1 MQSDE
6 CNQIMVQ
13 DTLELGIY
21 GAVWGIALRIVVGVW
36 AYLAVLWNRTV
47 KHSKEVA
54 RSEVISMRNVA
65 RNHWVGEMHV
75 VVVLGAIGIVAEGVV
90 GSDSVVGMVVVVVV
104 GTDVVVVVVAVV
116 VVVVV
121 VVGIRQE
128 VDSSSV
134 VVAVVVVVVVA
145 VGVARKRWLQP
156 RLRDPKAMMNRHAWA
171 LEPEPPTMTTAVE
184 NKMFLASQYCST
196 ENQPSAKRSV

>member
-90 GSDSVVGMVVVVVV
+90 GSDSVVGMDVVVVVV
-104 GTDVVVVVVAVV
+104 GTDVV

-134 VVAVVVVVVVA
+134 VVVAVVAVVA

>member
-104 GTDVVVVVVAVV
+104 VGTD

-134 VVAVVVVVVVA
+134 VVVVVVVVVVA

>member
-104 GTDVVVVVVAVV
+104 VGTD

-134 VVAVVVVVVVA
+134 VVAVVAVVVVVAVVA